1 MNAQHPT
8 LAKGRW
14 SEFSLAEQLGNVGS
28 EISRALSWR
37 GRDDAASK
45 KAMERALELMDF
57 TINDSRWRGRLKE
70 IIRAREIMVDAME
83 GGKEYRSTLED
94 LDQYFLA
101 FALAAR
107 LKK

>member
-1 MNAQHPT
+1 MTIQHTT

-28 EISRALSWR
+28 EVSRARAWQ
-37 GRDDAASK
+37 GRDDAASQ

-57 TINDSRWRGRLKE
+57 TLNDLRWRGRLKE
-70 IIRAREIMVDAME
+70 ITRGREIMVDAIE
-83 GGKEYRSTLED
+83 GGKEYNSTLED

-101 FALAAR
+101 FAIAAR